1 MARPTKLTPE
11 IQEKICRLIASTGC
25 TVEGAAAAV
34 DLDAR
39 TIYDWRSRGLV
50 EQSGRFHQFSQAL
63 MRARAKSEATL
74 VASIATA
81 AKGDWRAAAWL
92 LERRFPDQYGN
103 RLTLIKRLEQMTED
117 ELDAYLAE
125 RLESAGLPDEAGA
138 GDQAAAAA
146 EPAAAASA
154 DTEP

>member
-11 IQEKICRLIASTGC
+11 LQEKICKLIAATGC

-34 DLDAR
+34 DVAAS
-39 TIYDWRSRGLV
+39 TVYEWRSRGLI
-50 EQSGRFHQFSQAL
+50 ERKGRFAEFAEAL
-63 MRARAKSEATL
+63 MRARAKSEAAL

-81 AKGDWRAAAWL
+81 GKTDWRAAAWI

-103 RLTLIKRLEQMTED
+103 RVTLIKRLGQMTED

-125 RLESAGLPDEAGA
+125 RLEGIGLSDEAGA
-138 GDQAAAAA
+138 SVEAGT
-146 EPAAAASA
+146 PAGSA
-154 DTEP
+154 GE

>member
-11 IQEKICRLIASTGC
+11 FQDKICKLIAATGC

-34 DLDAR
+34 DIDPR
-39 TIYDWRSRGLV
+39 TIYDWRSRGLI
-50 EQSGRFHQFSQAL
+50 ECSGIYYQFSQAL

-74 VASIATA
+74 VACIASA
-81 AKGDWRAAAWL
+81 AKTDWRAAAWI

-103 RLTLIKRLEQMTED
+103 RLTLVKRLEQMTED

-125 RLESAGLPDEAGA
+125 RLQGAGLSDEVSAGAEAGSTGTA
-138 GDQAAAAA
+138 G
-146 EPAAAASA
+146 EG
-154 DTEP
+154 